1 MDTVA
6 IGIGIGIGIILD
18 SVETVLHIFIEANF
32 IGIRIG
38 VSIGIGVGHWK
49 HTINT
54 LLILIT
60 VCNSTCRKVMLSQV
74 SVCPLGVG
82 VHPPVD
88 RHHPLARHPLSRH
101 PPGRYPLGRH
111 PPGQT
116 PRADTPSP
124 QMATAVDGTHPTGMH
139 SSSLDFIDVVCKSLY
154 NSLCF

>member
-1 MDTVA
+1 MGTVA
-6 IGIGIGIGIILD
+6 IGIGIGIGIILG

-38 VSIGIGVGHWK
+38 VSIGIGVGQWK

-101 PPGRYPLGRH
+101 PL
-111 PPGQT
+111 
-116 PRADTPSP
+116 ADTPWADTP
-124 QMATAVDGTHPTGMH
+124 WADTP
-139 SSSLDFIDVVCKSLY
+139 LDR
-154 NSLCF
+154 